1 MSHLCIIAI
10 KIKEYQ
16 KFNLVHVADV
26 PWMISERIDSMNIV
40 DALYFIIIQDN

>member
-16 KFNLVHVADV
+16 KLNLVHVADV
-26 PWMISERIDSMNIV
+26 AWMINERIDSLKIV
-40 DALYFIIIQDN
+40 HSLYFTIIQEN